1 MKLYYADAE
10 KIGDLEKLQYTYDGE
25 FQNQAVVKSLAK
37 KHGYRITRIVP
48 QKGYHR
54 CSYCG
59 DIVAGEE
66 KEVLCEECNSR

>member
-25 FQNQAVVKSLAK
+25 FQNQAVVKSLVK

-54 CSYCG
+54 CSYIFVAKTHTLACG
-59 DIVAGEE
+59 MKATFT
-66 KEVLCEECNSR
+66 R